1 MSAKLFPTELPELQ
15 WAEFSAEGFA
25 APVPGIVYRAGQS
38 SCGIPLGGVG
48 TGCLDLDTDAT
59 FGRCSIF
66 NSFVPH
72 RVLAAPF
79 LALGAG
85 AQTWALT
92 ARAMPGLAVPQQ
104 IYYWG
109 HYPIADLEFDLGGP
123 LSAGLRAWCPFLP
136 GDAEASNTPAAVFE
150 LRLRNESG
158 GIVRGSVA
166 FTFPGPTEEESGARQ
181 YQHTRLDGSAPG
193 VCVTS
198 PQGAGYALAVAG
210 VREARAGGVLD
221 AAGWLAFANELPIPG
236 SGPGSTLA
244 VDFELQPHE
253 ERSIP
258 VILAWYMP
266 RWAGS
271 PAHHYLHAYQKRF
284 RNPGE
289 VVEFIAGKRREF
301 LERIIHWQEEV
312 YGAKEYPL
320 WLRDQLV
327 NVLHTIPE
335 DSFWAGESVPAEEWY
350 GPDGIFG
357 MTESPRTTP
366 HICNPSDWYGGLP
379 IVFFFPKLAAALLRA
394 YVHFQLP
401 NGEIPLGIGE
411 GGDLAHPNY
420 HLLHTMN
427 SMVHIHLIDR
437 LWQRDLDRSVLEE
450 FYPSAKKAL
459 EYAQSLDRNSDGLL
473 DLEPDPVPNQFYGAW
488 FWYGTATHV
497 NGLWL
502 AAVAMLERMATA
514 MGDAETAT
522 ACRVRRHQGSQSLEE
537 KLWGDGSYVLY
548 TDLAGRRSD
557 TVLANQLAGDWC
569 GHLHGLPAVFP
580 PDRAERALA
589 TVKQLC
595 LPLTHAGVLNAARA
609 DGGVDTSGS
618 PQSNGIFAG
627 ECMCVAATLAYN
639 EDAATALDIARR
651 LQEAMILQERREWDM
666 PNLLDAAGRV
676 QHGTDFYQNMILW
689 GLPLALVNL
698 DIRRSCSPGALIQRI
713 LAAAQRV

>member
-1 MSAKLFPTELPELQ
+1 MATAKLFPTDLPELQ
-15 WAEFSAEGFA
+15 WTEFPAEGFT
-25 APVPGIVYRAGQS
+25 APVSGIVYRAGQS
-38 SCGIPLGGVG
+38 SCGIPLGGIG
-48 TGCLDLDTDAT
+48 TGCLDLDTDGA

-66 NSFVPH
+66 NSFVPP

-79 LALGAG
+79 LAVSAG

-92 ARAMPGLAVPQQ
+92 TRAIPGLSAARQ

-109 HYPIADLEFDLGGP
+109 HYPIADLEYDLDGP

-136 GDAEASNTPAAVFE
+136 GDAETSNIPAAIFE
-150 LRLRNESG
+150 LRLHNKTS
-158 GIVRGSVA
+158 GIVRGSMV
-166 FTFPGPTEEESGARQ
+166 FTFPGPTAEESGAHQ
-181 YQHTRLDGSAPG
+181 YQHTPLGGSVLG
-193 VCVTS
+193 SSVTS
-198 PQGAGYALAVAG
+198 TQAAGYALAVADVKN
-210 VREARAGGVLD
+210 VRTGDALD
-221 AAGWLAFANELPIPG
+221 AAGWLAFANELPVPA
-236 SGPGSTLA
+236 SGPGASLA
-244 VDFELQPHE
+244 VDFELQPQE
-253 ERSIP
+253 GRTIP
-258 VILAWYMP
+258 IILAWYMP

-284 RNPGE
+284 KNVDE
-289 VVEFIAGKRREF
+289 VVQFIARKRREF
-301 LERIIHWQEEV
+301 LARILHWQEEI
-312 YGAKEYPL
+312 YAATEYPL

-350 GPDGIFG
+350 TPGGIFG

-394 YVHFQLP
+394 YAHFQLP

-411 GGDLAHPNY
+411 GGDLAHPAY

-427 SMVHIHLIDR
+427 SVVHVHLIDR
-437 LWQRDLDRSVLEE
+437 LWRRDLDRSVLEE

-459 EYAQSLDRNSDGLL
+459 EYAQSLDRDADGLL

-497 NGLWL
+497 NGFWL
-502 AAVAMLERMATA
+502 ASVAMLERMATA
-514 MGDAETAT
+514 MGDAESAKSYE
-522 ACRVRRHQGSQSLEE
+522 ALRRKGSRSLEAT
-537 KLWGDGSYVLY
+537 LWGGNSYLLY
-548 TDLAGRRSD
+548 NDPATGRRSD

-569 GHLHGLPAVFP
+569 GHLHGLPAIFP
-580 PDRAERALA
+580 PDRAKRALA

-595 LPLTHAGVLNAARA
+595 LPLAQSGVLNAARG
-609 DGGVDTSGS
+609 DGSVDASGS

-639 EDAATALDIARR
+639 EDTATALEITRR

-689 GLPLALVNL
+689 GLPLALANQ
-698 DIRRSCSPGALIQRI
+698 DIHRACSPGELIQKI
-713 LAAAQRV
+713 LAAAQ